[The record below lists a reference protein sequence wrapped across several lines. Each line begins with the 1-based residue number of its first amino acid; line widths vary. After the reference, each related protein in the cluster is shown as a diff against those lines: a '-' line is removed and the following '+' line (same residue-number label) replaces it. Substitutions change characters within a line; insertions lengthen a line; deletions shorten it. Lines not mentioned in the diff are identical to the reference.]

1 MADAISFT
9 CPDCSKA
16 YKVAGEYAGRQFA
29 CKQCG
34 NQLTVPAIF
43 AEPQVEM
50 GSGTAVMR
58 KTDSGRVVQVV
69 APTQAFS
76 QQRETTITAAQQARK
91 KSPLPVLVGVGAV
104 VLVAV
109 VLVTA
114 LALGAFSS
122 SVGDGQDHP
131 AGPIGANQSA
141 QDPDVPKVSRR
152 DDIMNRLNTPGLA
165 LRDFLSLFRQAQE
178 AKLDSADLS
187 LLAEAVVKAAWDEQ
201 GGELSDADLMA
212 LALELKGMRND
223 VPTDTLRRTVV
234 ERYRGKKDKPEVWAQ
249 AQGLLGRQFYDF
261 GPQVTRATGLHDSG
275 VLTGAD
281 VLANELRDIESKSDE
296 GWVLKPQLERL
307 QQIAT
312 SLDEL
317 AAELA
322 RIARDEPFRLVAA
335 QVQREVS
342 AERFHARGKW
352 LMDVA
357 EPLIVFAEVGRR
369 SSESETRPEAERARQ
384 SAAAL
389 LEWYRANVATPL
401 ELTRSLPAGIESQS
415 ERDKAP
421 IVLVL
426 FATQDSWRA
435 YLSDLRAT
443 IDTARNK
450 TFIDHTRGRLSGV
463 IPADQSDTNDLLHG
477 LARLAVDLWH
487 PKAPR
492 ELDEKAEFR
501 RATTYF
507 LSRYFAA
514 CISKADD
521 SFAPRDFMQDTGD
534 HRRFLARWIKPFE
547 QDAVNRGVNSFGGPA
562 ATVKDLVG
570 MKDSADFPDIFEKH
584 IAGYSWPE
592 EVAKSTVNSLRT
604 DSRTLAL
611 VMQQYCIGLI
621 MFLYHHEA
629 GGKPV
634 YREKL
639 LKYFKADIDGTVT
652 KDNQLEIFTKTFA
665 LDEAGWTELEAQYR
679 KYQEGP

>member
-34 NQLTVPAIF
+34 NQITVPAVF

-76 QQRETTITAAQQARK
+76 RQRETTIIAAQQAPK
-91 KSPLPVLVGVGAV
+91 KSPLPILVGVGAV
-104 VLVAV
+104 ILIVAV
-109 VLVTA
+109 LGIA
-114 LALGAFSS
+114 AAFGAFSS
-122 SVGDGQDHP
+122 STGDGQDHA
-131 AGPIGANQSA
+131 AGPIGANQGA
-141 QDPDVPKVSRR
+141 KDPDAPKVSRR
-152 DDIMNRLNTPGLA
+152 EEIMNRLNTPGLV
-165 LRDFLSLFRQAQE
+165 LRDFLSLYRQAQE
-178 AKLDSADLS
+178 AKLASADLS
-187 LLAEAVVKAAWDEQ
+187 LLAESVVKAAWEEQ

-261 GPQVTRATGLHDSG
+261 GPQVTRATELHDSG

-281 VLANELRDIESKSDE
+281 LLANELREIEKKSDE
-296 GWVLKPQLERL
+296 GWVLKPQFERL
-307 QQIAT
+307 QAIAT
-312 SLDEL
+312 LLDEL
-317 AAELA
+317 AIELG
-322 RIARDEPFRLVAA
+322 RIARNEPFRLVTA
-335 QVQREVS
+335 QVRREVS
-342 AERFHARGKW
+342 AERFHGRGKW
-352 LMDVA
+352 LVDA
-357 EPLIVFAEVGRR
+357 GEPLIVFAEIGRR
-369 SSESETRPEAERARQ
+369 SSESETRPEAERARK
-384 SAAAL
+384 SAAAIL
-389 LEWYRANVATPL
+389 DWYRANVATPL
-401 ELTRSLPAGIESQS
+401 ALTRSVPAGIEAQA

-435 YLSDLRAT
+435 YLSDLRAG

-450 TFIDHTRGRLSGV
+450 TFIEHTRARLSGV
-463 IPADQSDTNDLLHG
+463 LPADQSETNDLLYG
-477 LARLAVDLWH
+477 LACMAVDLWH

-492 ELDEKAEFR
+492 ELDDKAEFR

-521 SFAPRDFMQDTGD
+521 SYAPRDFLQDSGA
-534 HRRFLARWIKPFE
+534 HRRFLARWLKPFE
-547 QDAVNRGVNSFGGPA
+547 QDAVNGGVNSFGGPVA
-562 ATVKDLVG
+562 RVKDLVA
-570 MKDSADFPDIFEKH
+570 MKDAVDFPDIFEKH
-584 IAGYSWPE
+584 ISGYGWPE
-592 EVAKSTVNSLRT
+592 DVARGTVASMRT

-621 MFLYHHEA
+621 MFLYHHED

-639 LKYFKADIDGTVT
+639 LKYFKLDLDGTVT
-652 KDNQLEIFTKTFA
+652 KDNQLEVFTKTFA
-665 LDEAGWTELEAQYR
+665 LDEGGWTALEAQFR